1 MIRCSECKHCG
12 VMIIENPWFNR
23 SFYTCGIAPKDVY
36 WDKIPKLCAC
46 AGRDESK
53 AALAAEREQS
63 KEGGVAEMMRVW
75 IVFWVAVFLLLDAL
89 DKLADCVE
97 NTFDR
102 LVSNNWFVAALT
114 VVNVWLVCK
123 LAGWL

>member
-1 MIRCSECKHCG
+1 
-12 VMIIENPWFNR
+12 
-23 SFYTCGIAPKDVY
+23 
-36 WDKIPKLCAC
+36 
-46 AGRDESK
+46 
-53 AALAAEREQS
+53 
-63 KEGGVAEMMRVW
+63 MMRVW
-75 IVFWVAVFLLLDAL
+75 IVFWVAVFLLLHAL

-114 VVNVWLVCK
+114 ASNVLLVCK

>member
-1 MIRCSECKHCG
+1 
-12 VMIIENPWFNR
+12 
-23 SFYTCGIAPKDVY
+23 
-36 WDKIPKLCAC
+36 
-46 AGRDESK
+46 
-53 AALAAEREQS
+53 
-63 KEGGVAEMMRVW
+63 MMRVW

-89 DKLADCVE
+89 DKLADCAE

>member
-1 MIRCSECKHCG
+1 MTK
-12 VMIIENPWFNR
+12 
-23 SFYTCGIAPKDVY
+23 
-36 WDKIPKLCAC
+36 KI
-46 AGRDESK
+46 
-53 AALAAEREQS
+53 
-63 KEGGVAEMMRVW
+63 W

-97 NTFDR
+97 STFDR
-102 LVSNNWFVAALT
+102 LVSSNWFVAALT

>member
-1 MIRCSECKHCG
+1 
-12 VMIIENPWFNR
+12 
-23 SFYTCGIAPKDVY
+23 
-36 WDKIPKLCAC
+36 
-46 AGRDESK
+46 
-53 AALAAEREQS
+53 
-63 KEGGVAEMMRVW
+63 MMRVW
-75 IVFWVAVFLLLDAL
+75 IVFWVAVFLLLGAL

-97 NTFDR
+97 NAFDR

>member
-1 MIRCSECKHCG
+1 MTK
-12 VMIIENPWFNR
+12 
-23 SFYTCGIAPKDVY
+23 
-36 WDKIPKLCAC
+36 KI
-46 AGRDESK
+46 
-53 AALAAEREQS
+53 
-63 KEGGVAEMMRVW
+63 W

-89 DKLADCVE
+89 DKLADFVG

-102 LVSNNWFVAALT
+102 LATNNWFVAALT

>member
-1 MIRCSECKHCG
+1 
-12 VMIIENPWFNR
+12 
-23 SFYTCGIAPKDVY
+23 
-36 WDKIPKLCAC
+36 
-46 AGRDESK
+46 
-53 AALAAEREQS
+53 
-63 KEGGVAEMMRVW
+63 MMKTW